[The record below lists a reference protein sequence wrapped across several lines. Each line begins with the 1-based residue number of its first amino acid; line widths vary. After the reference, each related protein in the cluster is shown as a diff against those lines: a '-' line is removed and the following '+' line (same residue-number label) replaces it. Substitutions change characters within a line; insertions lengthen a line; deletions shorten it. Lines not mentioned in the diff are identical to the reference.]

1 MKRRIKATE
10 FKVLK
15 EEENLD
21 EEIEMKMKRGEWIN
35 KKGHFMR
42 G

>member
-21 EEIEMKMKRGEWIN
+21 EEIETKMKRGEWIS